1 MSLTFS
7 VISLVST
14 VLLVGCSAGSDQ
26 TNESAD
32 KPLAALSVADLDP
45 EALCDAAL
53 PKSQREPL
61 HLTEVTAYQDE
72 GVTSCYYLQVPGETN
87 VNRGYSVSVYASLAG
102 LRGAVNIDAGGTLPR
117 PVAVGDL
124 PGAEQ
129 LDLGDGQWS
138 AGITVAAT
146 DGRYVHMK
154 SWAPQGVLTEDDLTR
169 RAQEFSESVNANLT
183 D

>member
-1 MSLTFS
+1 MNFTFPLMSLAT
-7 VISLVST
+7 T
-14 VLLVGCSAGSDQ
+14 VLLVGCSASSDETTQ
-26 TNESAD
+26 SAD
-32 KPLAALSVADLDP
+32 KPLAALSLADLDP
-45 EALCDAAL
+45 EALCAAAV
-53 PKSQREPL
+53 PESQREPL
-61 HLTEVTAYQDE
+61 HLTEVAPHQDE

-87 VNRGYSVSVYASLAG
+87 VNRGYAVSVYASLAE
-102 LRGAVNIDAGGTLPR
+102 LRGSVNIDAGGTLPR

-146 DGRYVHMK
+146 EGRYVHMN
-154 SWAPQGVLTEDDLTR
+154 SWAPQGVLSEDDLIR
-169 RAQEFSESVNANLT
+169 RAQEFSESVSANLT